1 MLSTRPVEQLLW
13 WIAAVP
19 AVAVTVLIFCLPLAQ
34 SLIYSFM
41 REGQFTFANYALVF
55 RLYWQDTLYTVM
67 VAATGLAMAFAVAIP
82 LAGYLRLRQ
91 APVVEFLL
99 KVPLFVPFVV
109 VGHAIAIFL
118 DQYGWLLLP
127 LYALGLVSAD
137 PGPSVDQ
144 GWLDFDLAVALAW
157 KHLGLIMLLLVGAF
171 RAVDES
177 YLEAARGFGAGM
189 VRQVWQVLVPMSA
202 PSIIL
207 AAVLAFSSMLA
218 SFSIPLM
225 MGEGAGPQMLMIHVY
240 HRFGLH
246 GDIGGAS
253 AIGVVSYLL
262 AAGAAYYYLRAVLR

>member
-1 MLSTRPVEQLLW
+1 LQARPVEQLLW
-13 WIAAVP
+13 WLAAVP
-19 AVAVTVLIFCLPLAQ
+19 AIAVIVLIFCLPLAQ
-34 SLIYSFM
+34 SLVYSFL
-41 REGQFTFANYALVF
+41 REGQFSFANYALVF
-55 RLYWQDTLYTVM
+55 RFYWQDVVYTVI
-67 VAATGLAMAFAVAIP
+67 VATTGLALAFAVGIP
-82 LAGYLRLRQ
+82 LAGYLRLHH

-109 VGHAIAIFL
+109 VGHAMAIFF
-118 DQYGWLLLP
+118 DQRGWLLLP
-127 LYALGLVSAD
+127 LYALGLISPD
-137 PGPSVDQ
+137 PGPGVDQ
-144 GWLDFDLAVALAW
+144 GRLDFDLAMALAW

-189 VRQVWQVLVPMSA
+189 FRQVWQVLVPMSA

-225 MGEGAGPQMLMIHVY
+225 MGEGAGPQMLMIHLY

-246 GDIGGAS
+246 GDLGGAS